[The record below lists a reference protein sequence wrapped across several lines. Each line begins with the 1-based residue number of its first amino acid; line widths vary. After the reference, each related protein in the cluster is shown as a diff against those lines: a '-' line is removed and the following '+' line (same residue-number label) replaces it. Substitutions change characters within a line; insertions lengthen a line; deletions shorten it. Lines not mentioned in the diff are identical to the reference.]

1 MLDARNLWELLEKRV
16 DATPDGVMAVD
27 ESGRA
32 LTFAEYRAEA
42 ERAAAGLA
50 RLGIGA
56 GDVVSW
62 QLPTWLESI
71 VLVAALSRLGAVQNP
86 MLPIYR
92 QREVGFITKQSGS
105 RLLVVPGTWRTFDY
119 EEMAREIAGG
129 QPGLEILVANRTLP
143 QGDPQQLPPP
153 PEAPDD
159 PADLPVRWYY
169 YTSGTTADPKGAQH
183 TDATIRA
190 AAVGMCERLEVTE
203 SDRIGCVFPFTHVAG
218 AVYIFSALAFGCT
231 MIVVEGFDAESTPP
245 VLARN
250 EVTLAGAGT
259 PFHMAYLAY
268 QRNHPESA
276 PLFPKARAYI
286 GGGAPKPPQLHFD
299 VKSELGGVGVVSG
312 YGMTEAPIVTMAS
325 VRDDD
330 ETLANTEGAAVT
342 GVDLITVKTD
352 GTRSVAGEEGE
363 IRLKAPMLMRGY
375 IDSTLDAEGFDENG
389 YFRTGDLAV
398 VDERGNVRITGRVK
412 DIIIRNMENI
422 SAKELEDN
430 LFTHP
435 KVADVAVIGLPDER
449 TGERACA
456 VVVPSDVGAAPDL
469 DELCAYLLERGLM
482 KQKLPEQL
490 EIVDALPRNPTGK
503 VVKFELRDRFAKP

>member
-1 MLDARNLWELLEKRV
+1 MIDARTLWELLDKRV
-16 DATPDGVMAVD
+16 EATPDAVMAVD
-27 ESGRA
+27 ESGNTM
-32 LTFAEYRAEA
+32 TFAAYRTAA

-50 RLGIGA
+50 RQGVGE

-62 QLPTWLESI
+62 QLPTWLESL
-71 VLVAALSRLGAVQNP
+71 VLVAALSRLGAIQNP

-92 QREVGFITKQSGS
+92 QREVGFITKQAGS
-105 RLLVVPGTWRTFDY
+105 RLLIVPGTWRTFDY

-129 QPGLEILVANRTLP
+129 QPGLDILIANRALP

-153 PEAPDD
+153 PVPAD
-159 PADLPVRWYY
+159 PADLPIRWYY

-183 TDATIRA
+183 TDATIKA
-190 AAVGMCERLEVTE
+190 AAIGMCERLEVTE
-203 SDRIGCVFPFTHVAG
+203 QDRIGCVFPFTHVAG

-231 MIVVEGFDAESTPP
+231 MIVVEGFDAENTPP
-245 VLARN
+245 VLAR
-250 EVTLAGAGT
+250 EGVTLAGAGT

-268 QRNHPESA
+268 QRNHPETA

-286 GGGAPKPPQLHFD
+286 GGGAPKPPQLHYD
-299 VKSELGGVGVVSG
+299 IKDAMGSVGIVSG

-325 VRDDD
+325 VRDSDD
-330 ETLANTEGAAVT
+330 DLANTEGAPVT
-342 GVDLITVKTD
+342 GVDLVTVKLD
-352 GTRSVAGEEGE
+352 GSRSKVGEEGE
-363 IRLKAPMLMRGY
+363 IRLKAPMVMRGY
-375 IDSTLDAEGFDENG
+375 VDASLDAEAFDENG

-398 VDERGNVRITGRVK
+398 IDERGNVRITGRVK

-422 SAKELEDN
+422 SAKELEDH
-430 LFTHP
+430 LFAHP

-456 VVVPSDVGAAPDL
+456 VVVTADAADPPTL
-469 DELCAYLLERGLM
+469 AELCEHLLEKGLM

-490 EIVDALPRNPTGK
+490 EIIDALPRNPTGK
-503 VVKFELRDRFAKP
+503 IVKFELRDRYAKP

>member
-1 MLDARNLWELLEKRV
+1 MIDGRNLWELLEKRV
-16 DATPDGVMAVD
+16 VATPDAVMAVD
-27 ESGRA
+27 ENGRT
-32 LTFAEYRAEA
+32 LTFAEYKAEA
-42 ERAAAGLA
+42 ERTAAGLA
-50 RLGIGA
+50 RLGVGE

-62 QLPTWLESI
+62 QLPTWLESLA
-71 VLVAALSRLGAVQNP
+71 LVAALSRLGAIQNP

-92 QREVGFITKQSGS
+92 AREVGFITKQAGS
-105 RLLVVPGTWRTFDY
+105 RLLIVPGTWRNFDY

-129 QPGLEILVANRTLP
+129 QPGLEILVANRALP

-153 PEAPDD
+153 PAAPDD
-159 PADLPVRWYY
+159 PEALPIRFYY

-183 TDATIRA
+183 TDATIKA
-190 AAVGMCERLEVTE
+190 AAVGMCERLEVVE
-203 SDRIGCVFPFTHVAG
+203 DDRIGCVFPFTHIAG

-231 MIVVEGFDAESTPP
+231 MIVVEGFDAEATPQ
-245 VLARN
+245 VLAR
-250 EVTLAGAGT
+250 EGVTLAGAGT

-276 PLFPKARAYI
+276 PLFPSARAYI
-286 GGGAPKPPQLHFD
+286 GGGAPKPPQLHYD
-299 VKSELGGVGVVSG
+299 IKGEMGTVGIVSG

-325 VRDDD
+325 VQDTD
-330 ETLANTEGAAVT
+330 EVLANTEGAPVT
-342 GVDLITVKTD
+342 GVDFITVKLD
-352 GTRSVAGEEGE
+352 GTRSAVGEEGE
-363 IRLKAPMLMRGY
+363 VRLKAPMVMRGY
-375 IDSTLDAEGFDENG
+375 IDSSLDADAFDANG

-398 VDERGNVRITGRVK
+398 IDEQRNVRITGRVK

-430 LFTHP
+430 LFAHP
-435 KVADVAVIGLPDER
+435 KVADVAVIGLPDDR

-456 VVVPSDVGAAPDL
+456 VVVPSDPADPPAL

-490 EIVDALPRNPTGK
+490 EIIDALPRNPTGK
-503 VVKFELRDRFAKP
+503 IVKFELRDRYAKP

>member
-1 MLDARNLWELLEKRV
+1 MIDAGNLWELLEKRV
-16 DATPDGVMAVD
+16 EATPDAVMAVD
-27 ESGRA
+27 EHGNTI
-32 LTFAEYRAEA
+32 TFNEYRAAA

-50 RLGIGA
+50 RQGIGD

-62 QLPTWLESI
+62 QLPTWIESL
-71 VLVAALSRLGAVQNP
+71 VLVTALSRLGAIQNP

-92 QREVGFITKQSGS
+92 QREVGFITKQAGS
-105 RLLVVPGTWRTFDY
+105 RLLIVPGTWRTFDY
-119 EEMAREIAGG
+119 EEMAREIAAG
-129 QPGLEILVANRTLP
+129 QPGLEILLANKALP

-153 PEAPDD
+153 PAAPRD

-183 TDATIRA
+183 TDATIKA

-203 SDRIGCVFPFTHVAG
+203 SDRIGCVFPFTHIAG
-218 AVYIFSALAFGCT
+218 AVYIFSALAYGCT
-231 MIVVEGFDAESTPP
+231 MIVVEGFDAEATPP
-245 VLARN
+245 VLAR
-250 EVTLAGAGT
+250 EGVTLAGAGT

-268 QRNHPESA
+268 QRNHPDAA
-276 PLFPKARAYI
+276 PLFPEARAFI
-286 GGGAPKPPQLHFD
+286 GGGAPKPPQLHYD
-299 VKSELGGVGVVSG
+299 IKSEMGTVGIVSG

-325 VRDDD
+325 VRDSDD
-330 ETLANTEGAAVT
+330 ALATSEGAPVT
-342 GVDLITVKTD
+342 GVDLITVKMD
-352 GTRSVAGEEGE
+352 GSRAGRGEEGE

-375 IDSTLDAEGFDENG
+375 LDSALDAEAFDENG

-398 VDERGNVRITGRVK
+398 VDDAGNVRITGRVK

-430 LFTHP
+430 LFAHP

-456 VVVPSDVGAAPDL
+456 VVVPADAGDAPTL

-482 KQKLPEQL
+482 KQKLPEKL
-490 EIVDALPRNPTGK
+490 ELVDALPRNPTGK
-503 VVKFELRDRFAKP
+503 VVKFELRDRYAKP